1 MRVVFI
7 GRGNYKGEPAAQ
19 GTNRQGL
26 SHSVGTCYDVVLRR
40 LAATAG
46 YGGGVLL
53 RRATTAA
60 RYGVGLRRS
69 VAAAHTT
76 AMFPMRRIGENG

>member
-26 SHSVGTCYDVVLRR
+26 SHSVGTRYAVVLQR

-46 YGGGVLL
+46 SHGWL
-53 RRATTAA
+53 RRRRFTAA
-60 RYGVGLRRS
+60 RYDGGALRRR
-69 VAAAHTT
+69 AAA
-76 AMFPMRRIGENG
+76 